1 MHLNEPLNWSAIDT
15 VLLDMDGTLLDLH
28 FDSFFW
34 LEHLPVRYSQI
45 HRSDLHSSKNYLL
58 SELSKNRGTIE
69 WYCVDYWS
77 EKLKVD
83 IKELRAEVSHNVA
96 YRPFAEEFLALL
108 QKTTQRV
115 VLVTN
120 DHHTGLEMKC
130 KLTGLDQYL
139 DAVVVSHDFNV
150 AKEEQSFWI
159 QMQEV
164 EPFDPARTLFVDD
177 TIAVLN
183 SAQTYGIK
191 HLRCINQPNTKEQR
205 DVSDKFIG
213 IDCFSSLN
221 QQLKYID

>member
-1 MHLNEPLNWSAIDT
+1 MHLNESLNWSAIDT

-45 HRSDLHSSKNYLL
+45 HRSNFNSSKNYLL

-69 WYCVDYWS
+69 WYSVDYWS

-83 IKELRAEVSHNVA
+83 IKSLREEVAHNVA

-108 QKTTQRV
+108 QKSTQRV

-130 KLTGLDQYL
+130 KLTGLDQYM
-139 DAVVVSHDFNV
+139 DALVVSHDFNV

-164 EPFDPARTLFVDD
+164 EPFDPTRTLFVDD
-177 TIAVLN
+177 TVAVLD

-205 DVSDKFIG
+205 DICEKFIG
-213 IDCFSSLN
+213 IDCFSTLN
-221 QQLKYID
+221 QQLKFID